1 MKLLFL
7 CRANVTRSQMA
18 EAFFNRYSKKHTSES
33 AGLNLDS
40 DNIDERVIRTMK
52 EIGFDLS
59 DKKPKKVTDEM
70 IDNAD
75 RIIIV
80 SPDLE
85 QYYTWNK
92 KPIIW
97 NIYDIVKG
105 ENEQIDYR
113 QFVDIRER
121 VKTKIEELVKE
132 LG

>member
-1 MKLLFL
+1 
-7 CRANVTRSQMA
+7 MA

>member
-18 EAFFNRYSKKHTSES
+18 EAFFNRYSKRHTSES
-33 AGLNLDS
+33 AGLKLDS
-40 DNIDERVIRTMK
+40 DNIDERVIRAMK
-52 EIGFDLS
+52 EFGFDLS
-59 DKKPKKVTDEM
+59 DKKPKKVTDKM

-75 RIIIV
+75 RVIIV

-85 QYYTWNK
+85 KYYTWNK

-97 NIYDIVKG
+97 NIYDIVKD
-105 ENEQIDYR
+105 ENGQIPYQ

-121 VKTKIEELVKE
+121 VKTKIEELVRE
-132 LG
+132 IG